1 MAGIERSGKE
11 GFSLLEVLISL
22 VILAVGLLAL
32 AMFQVTAIKGNA
44 IASKWTVATQ
54 LSQDQLEDFRHA
66 ALEPASSLR
75 RRPASIPAR
84 CSRSTPPCPG
94 PREPPIRTTSPMST
108 YYTVYHVNTN
118 INNTFK
124 TITVWTCWR
133 DDQSNWHNVMLST
146 QRARTGG
153 V

>member
-66 ALEPASSLR
+66 DWSLIVSSPAAGFNTGTMQPVYTAL
-75 RRPASIPAR
+75 
-84 CSRSTPPCPG
+84 PG
-94 PREPPIRTTSPMST
+94 AAGATYQDNVSNAT

-118 INNTFK
+118 VNNTFK

>member
-22 VILAVGLLAL
+22 AILAVGLLAL
-32 AMFQVTAIKGNA
+32 AMFQITAIKGNA

-54 LSQDQLEDFRHA
+54 LTQDKLEDFRHA
-66 ALEPASSLR
+66 AWTDIASSNAAGFNSGTMQPVYSAL
-75 RRPASIPAR
+75 PAAAG
-84 CSRSTPPCPG
+84 STFADNASG
-94 PREPPIRTTSPMST
+94 VT
-108 YYTVYHVNTN
+108 YYTVYYVN
-118 INNTFK
+118 NNSSTFK

-133 DDQSNWHNVMLST
+133 DDLSQWHNVMLTT